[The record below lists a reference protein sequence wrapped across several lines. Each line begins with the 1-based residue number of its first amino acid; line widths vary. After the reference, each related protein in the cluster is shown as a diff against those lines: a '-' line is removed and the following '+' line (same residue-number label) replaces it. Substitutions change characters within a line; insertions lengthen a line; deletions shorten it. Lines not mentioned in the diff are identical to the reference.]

1 MKKQLNGSIKLMM
14 KHYKSIL
21 EKILLF
27 HHEENTLFIHS
38 NYNGVDSFDLLS
50 TFEKDLVKLM
60 LKDRCIKHYGKSQ
73 YIYNIIST
81 FFIIKDD
88 KLIYIFDGFFKFDD
102 NIVDYQTY
110 SYIIDECDELIYYY
124 EYTDNV

>member
-27 HHEENTLFIHS
+27 HHEENTLFVHN

-50 TFEKDLVKLM
+50 TFEKDIVKLM
-60 LKDRCIKHYGKSQ
+60 IKDRCIKHYGKAQ

-102 NIVDYQTY
+102 NVVDYQTY
-110 SYIIDECDELIYYY
+110 SYIINECDDLIFYY
-124 EYTDNV
+124 EHTDNV

>member
-1 MKKQLNGSIKLMM
+1 MM

-27 HHEENTLFIHS
+27 QHEENTLFIHS

-50 TFEKDLVKLM
+50 TFEKDIVKLM
-60 LKDRCIKHYGKSQ
+60 IKDRCIKHYGKSQ
-73 YIYNIIST
+73 YIYNILST

-110 SYIIDECDELIYYY
+110 SYIINECDDFIYYY
-124 EYTDNV
+124 EHTDNV